1 MRNDRLT
8 QQYQGQPRGNKLAV
22 RKNLCSTEN
31 CKPSRIISILCCL
44 AFVFGILQ
52 YMILK
57 ENHNIN
63 EEHGKIGLI
72 QIIFE
77 ASACIALSLS
87 LISIASTIFSCS
99 SIDSSKVSIREYFIS
114 IRTAR
119 PSQIDSNVLDARA
132 TQCRCRDKSLSAT
145 PGKESLKQALLNRS
159 SKSFNSL

>member
-63 EEHGKIGLI
+63 EEHGKIIKNKPTFGDPV
-72 QIIFE
+72 
-77 ASACIALSLS
+77 
-87 LISIASTIFSCS
+87 
-99 SIDSSKVSIREYFIS
+99 DSDLPPIN
-114 IRTAR
+114 T
-119 PSQIDSNVLDARA
+119 
-132 TQCRCRDKSLSAT
+132 
-145 PGKESLKQALLNRS
+145 
-159 SKSFNSL
+159 